1 MVLSFPNVNYNV
13 DAERAL
19 QAQRNTQNE
28 KFLPSEPYRAFCCM
42 SKISIPNFRRQPGNR
57 SRLKCV
63 YGFIMELV
71 SFSSIILKLIMISL
85 LCKRLLIL
93 HYLTNVHM

>member
-1 MVLSFPNVNYNV
+1 MLNFY
-13 DAERAL
+13 DL
-19 QAQRNTQNE
+19 F
-28 KFLPSEPYRAFCCM
+28 KFMYLP
-42 SKISIPNFRRQPGNR
+42 IPNFRRQPGNR

-71 SFSSIILKLIMISL
+71 SFSSIILKLIISL

-93 HYLTNVHM
+93 HYLTNVHMYFLFIFVDNILVLFSHNWKYP